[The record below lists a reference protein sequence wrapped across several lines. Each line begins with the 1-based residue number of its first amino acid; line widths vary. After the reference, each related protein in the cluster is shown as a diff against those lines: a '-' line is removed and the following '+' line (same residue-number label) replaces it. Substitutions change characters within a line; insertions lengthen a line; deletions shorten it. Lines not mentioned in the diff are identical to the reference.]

1 MNKMDYVE
9 RSGSERRLDLV
20 ATMIEY
26 EEKESH
32 EKGSGLVY
40 LTNNYAH
47 NPKFIDA
54 VITISSIDIANS
66 DSPISIFED
75 KAKRILHNQDEN
87 NYIGEQIEKWVIQE
101 SLSTNSKSLVF
112 KASHSDYSAEVAIKI
127 TSPIYQS
134 YIGNNQGAKQ
144 AHYMSQSAHP
154 NLVTVLSAGITSS
167 GASYVVMELLTG
179 LNIVEHCIK
188 NNLSFADRIGLFR
201 QVCNCVANLHVNL
214 VVHSDIKPANIILD
228 QHGSP
233 KLLDFDLSHSTNTEF
248 HQDYDYIDVAGH
260 SRVYAAPEQI
270 KNNQSSP
277 LSDIYNLGILLFEIL
292 DIGDN
297 ESSNA
302 EKISSLTIRY
312 STNSRWIEMLA
323 ILEKATSEQLVNRYQ
338 TVNEL
343 SNDLSCLENNEVIVS
358 SYKGEASKWY
368 KTKFSLRRSRRV
380 IALFAL
386 ISIMVS
392 ASVGFVLSE
401 KFEKHR
407 AVALLLDSHNPE
419 TSGIKDNFDQQAQR
433 ALNETYLFK
442 DKEFEELMSWGRAY
456 YGKGKATK
464 AKPFFIKAQ
473 SLYED
478 TKDEY
483 FESTRYLL
491 LSYYRIGNI
500 ERSFKL
506 IESQMPVFMNKNMRS
521 LSKIKLFFAA
531 LEITSKFHQDL
542 FEDYELD
549 EVDEILDTIEIESL
563 PESEQAGVKAFV
575 TFYKATNYYYTLEM
589 GDYVSKSVLIDEKV
603 FLNEVKPELLSLRLQ
618 MKGSLANLMAINPH
632 HYLIPLIK
640 AWIGHISGQLRDY
653 ETARIYSDAA
663 VEETISMFGV
673 DHPRTIEVYIKRFGT
688 FRYYDLNLAK
698 EAALKGSNIIS
709 SGGVTDIGYPFFAYE
724 VLNAAYMNL
733 GDYANALKITE
744 HMLSVYEEE
753 KDSWNTQRKS
763 QVLFSVTST
772 LVDLSAFIPEAF
784 LSHLSKGYYKKYELQ
799 YIALSKTKV
808 DDFPYHPR
816 RSYSSIDGRNYDWFS
831 RASKEIV
838 EYYTDFDQIVL
849 PIRHLQF
856 GLACLSYKDCEVEQF
871 INGYKSTSH
880 FNSFDKEYSVEFLA
894 GHNSYALLLMADNR
908 FEEANDSLNSIKS
921 VIDRQEFAL
930 SFHISLWHFAKA
942 KYYIKKNNFK
952 LAKSHLALA
961 KPGGI
966 YNFGGNS
973 EFISQI
979 SSMEEF
985 VRNNVALN

>member
-483 FESTRYLL
+483 IDSTTYLV
-491 LSYYRIGNI
+491 LSYYRMGEIDI
-500 ERSFKL
+500 AFDL
-506 IESQMPVFMNKNMRS
+506 VQALLPVFMRENLNNMTTIR
-521 LSKIKLFFAA
+521 LFFTA
-531 LEITSKFHQDL
+531 LEVDSKFKKDL
-542 FEDYELD
+542 FEGYELD
-549 EVDEILDTIEIESL
+549 DIDNVLDSIDIESL

-575 TFYKATNYYYTLEM
+575 TFYKAINDYYAILT
-589 GDYVSKSVLIDEKV
+589 GDYVSKAVLIDEIV
-603 FLNEVKPELLSLRLQ
+603 FKTEVKPELLRLRAL
-618 MKGSLANLMAINPH
+618 MMESLAGLITTNER
-632 HYLIPLIK
+632 HYLIPQVK
-640 AWIGHISGQLRDY
+640 AWIGHISNQLRDY
-653 ETARIYSDAA
+653 ESARIYSDAA

-673 DHPRTIEVYIKRFGT
+673 NHPRTIEVYIKRFGT
-688 FRYYDLNLAK
+688 FRYYDLVLSHKAAQKSADIILDGGVKNISYPYFPWVLLSSSHLVSGDNVKSLDVTKQLIEIFESSKAK
-698 EAALKGSNIIS
+698 MSEQVQLQTVYNIITALIDHTLFLPEDYISDWVRS
-709 SGGVTDIGYPFFAYE
+709 SYNKYLP
-724 VLNAAYMNL
+724 VLLELSGESTNDFPVYMNRT
-733 GDYANALKITE
+733 YS
-744 HMLSVYEEE
+744 LSDGRTNEWFINISNEIIKYYEE
-753 KDSWNTQRKS
+753 
-763 QVLFSVTST
+763 
-772 LVDLSAFIPEAF
+772 
-784 LSHLSKGYYKKYELQ
+784 
-799 YIALSKTKV
+799 
-808 DDFPYHPR
+808 
-816 RSYSSIDGRNYDWFS
+816 YDP
-831 RASKEIV
+831 V
-838 EYYTDFDQIVL
+838 VL
-849 PIRHLQF
+849 PERYLKF
-856 GLACLSYKDCEVEQF
+856 GLACLSYEKCEAEKF
-871 INGYKSTSH
+871 IKGYKSTRHYSAYDME
-880 FNSFDKEYSVEFLA
+880 FSIEYLA
-894 GHNSYALLLMADNR
+894 DNTNFSRLLMGVGR
-908 FEEANDSLNSIKS
+908 YQEANNVLDTVADLMNK
-921 VIDRQEFAL
+921 QTFKL
-930 SFHISLWHFAKA
+930 SYHRSLWHLTKA
-942 KYYIKKNNFK
+942 KFYIHINNYEAA
-952 LAKSHLALA
+952 AKHLDLA

-966 YNFGGNS
+966 YNFGVKS
-973 EFISQI
+973 EFMSEISRLEGVKRQYTKI
-979 SSMEEF
+979 
-985 VRNNVALN
+985 